1 MSADSTGKQ
10 VLRPDKVW
18 DPNAAGFGHIQPFSQ
33 GIVAPPGRL
42 VFVAGQVALDKEGNV
57 IGVGDPAKQ
66 TEAALENMKLV
77 LAEAGA
83 TLDDVVR
90 LTVFMT
96 DMRNFPAIQESRARY
111 FPQDPPA
118 STTLAITALVNPNLL
133 VEIDAIAVVPAS
145 QTTS

>member
-1 MSADSTGKQ
+1 MTTESVKKRE
-10 VLRPDKVW
+10 LRPKNVW
-18 DPNAAGFGHIQPFSQ
+18 DPNAAGFTHAQPFSQ
-33 GIVAPPGRL
+33 GIEAPAGRM
-42 VFVAGQVALDKEGNV
+42 VFVAGQVALDKEGDV

-96 DMRNFPAIQESRARY
+96 DMRNFPAIQEVRARY
-111 FPQDPPA
+111 FPKDPPA

-133 VEIDAIAVVPAS
+133 VEIDAIAVVPD
-145 QTTS
+145 